1 MLWYTFF
8 ELLGIGA
15 AAVVAWRLKMPQ
27 IQSDKKM
34 NVYICALIGLLLG
47 MKLPVLLSY
56 GLSSDFIFN
65 GKSYMGGVLGA
76 FLGINLYKL
85 FSHQTQLSFG
95 GRFVIPLAVAV
106 GFGKIGCYFNGCCGG
121 RFIVPIQLAE
131 SAFQFTMAGLLYL
144 FYKRTRRTDL
154 LFPIYLLS
162 YLIMRFCIEFV
173 RIEPRIFGPFTL
185 YHILALIFIPVVSII
200 LWRRYHAA

>member
-8 ELLGIGA
+8 ELVGIGA
-15 AAVVAWRLKMPQ
+15 AAVVAGRLKMPQ
-27 IQSDKKM
+27 IQSDKKI

-56 GLSSDFIFN
+56 GLSSEFIFN

-121 RFIVPIQLAE
+121 HFIVPIQLAE
-131 SAFQFTMAGLLYL
+131 SAFQFIMAGLLYL
-144 FYKRTRRTDL
+144 FYKKTQRADL

-162 YLIMRFCIEFV
+162 YLVMRFMAEFV
-173 RIEPRIFGPFTL
+173 RVEPRILGPFTL

-200 LWRRYHAA
+200 LWRRYHVA